1 MSNLFNL
8 WQFYVICFLISVV
21 IFFQYYKL
29 AVKEAK
35 NDGAATILLQ
45 VIAGIS
51 VLFFVPFFSL
61 EFPSDPKLYIVLF
74 VACIFYALNDRLQ
87 VTARKHL
94 EVSVFSI
101 LNMLRTLFLF
111 AFGLLFFRE
120 DFVLAKALGALFII
134 VGNGILFYKRDE
146 FKLNKYALFS
156 IAASFVVAIATSI
169 DIGISKQ
176 FNLPIYISLTLLIP
190 AIILFL
196 FGKQNFS
203 DIVNEYNSAAK
214 KYYFITGIFWAL
226 TVLFTLRAYQLS
238 DVTTIAPILA
248 SSVLFNVSIAY
259 IFHKEKKAFGKKLT
273 VAMLVLFGV
282 WLILI
287 S

>member
-1 MSNLFNL
+1 MNNLFNL
-8 WQFYVICFLISVV
+8 WQFYVACFLVSVV

-45 VIAGIS
+45 TIAGLSIL
-51 VLFFVPFFSL
+51 VFVPFFPIQ
-61 EFPSDPKLYIVLF
+61 FPTEIKFYFILF
-74 VACIFYALNDRLQ
+74 IASIFYALNDRLQ

-94 EVSVFSI
+94 DVSVFSI
-101 LNMLRTLFLF
+101 LNMLKTFFLFL
-111 AFGLLFFRE
+111 FGLLFFRE
-120 DFVLAKALGALFII
+120 DFVMTKMLGALLILF
-134 VGNGILFYKRDE
+134 GNGLLFYKKGR
-146 FKLNKYALFS
+146 FKLNKYAAMS
-156 IAASFVVAIATSI
+156 IMATFIFAIAMSI
-169 DIGISKQ
+169 DIGISIE

-196 FGKQNFS
+196 FGRQKFD
-203 DIVNEYNSAAK
+203 DISSEYKSTTK
-214 KYYFITGIFWAL
+214 KYYFITGIFWGL

-248 SSVLFNVSIAY
+248 SSVLLNIIFAY
-259 IFHKEKKAFGKKLT
+259 FFHKEKKDFLKKII
-273 VAMLVLFGV
+273 VAVLVLLGV
-282 WLILI
+282 YFIVV